1 MADAYVQIVGL
12 EPLIAAV
19 GRLAAGSVLRDA
31 MEVAVER
38 VRTQIAI
45 YPPPATGYRMVWKS
59 ERQRRWFFAAL
70 RSGAIQVPY
79 RRTGTLG
86 RRWTTEVSR
95 QGDDLVGRV
104 GNVTVYG
111 PFVQSVDGQAA
122 VHRGRW
128 RTDEQVA
135 RLMEPNIQALFEARI
150 EAAMP

>member
-1 MADAYVQIVGL
+1 MAESVQIVGL
-12 EPLIAAV
+12 EPLMAAV
-19 GRLAAGSVLRDA
+19 GRLAAGVVLRDA

-45 YPPPATGYRMVWKS
+45 YPPPPSGHRMVWKS

-86 RRWTTEVSR
+86 RRWTTRVS
-95 QGDDLVGRV
+95 GSTLATLTGEV
-104 GNVTVYG
+104 GNVTAYG
-111 PFVQSVDGQAA
+111 PWVQKADEQAQ

-135 RLMEPNIQALFEARI
+135 TMMAPSIQALFEARLR
-150 EAAMP
+150 AAMP